1 MGGCVFGLHNGGNFA
16 RLVAHDAPVGTGLF
30 DIGGEHGNGI
40 ASLFMEVHQF
50 AQGFGAK
57 QGYVAVGDQH
67 GTINEVGGIECVK
80 TYFDSATGAGNVVL
94 IDDGDLSIKVKNMLG
109 YLITLV
115 SHYNG

>member
-1 MGGCVFGLHNGGNFA
+1 MRSCVFGLHNGGNFA

-40 ASLFMEVHQF
+40 TSLFVEVHQF

-67 GTINEVGGIECVK
+67 GTINEIGIIEGIK
-80 TYFDSATGAGNVVL
+80 TDFNGSTGAGNVVL
-94 IDDGDLSIKVKNMLG
+94 INDGDLGIKVKNMLG

-115 SHYNG
+115 PHHNG